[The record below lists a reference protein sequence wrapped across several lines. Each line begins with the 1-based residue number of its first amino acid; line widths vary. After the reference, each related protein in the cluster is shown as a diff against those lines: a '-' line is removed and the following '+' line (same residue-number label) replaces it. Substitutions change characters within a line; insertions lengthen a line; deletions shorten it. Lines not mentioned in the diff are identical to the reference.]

1 MAKKKIGE
9 YVSDWMEEF
18 GRENPYELSRCE
30 FVKEGSDW
38 YLRVYVDKLEGEGY
52 GTMST
57 DDCELVSR
65 YLSDRLDKED
75 PIKQNYYL
83 EVSSPGMDRPLLTEK
98 DFRRFMGE
106 LIEIRLYK
114 AENGSKT
121 VVGKLAGY
129 DNGDITVE
137 LDKGKTMVIEA
148 GKAAKVNL
156 AVVF

>member
-18 GRENPYELSRCE
+18 GRDNPYELSRCE

-121 VVGKLAGY
+121 VVGKLADY

-137 LDKGKTMVIEA
+137 LDKGKTMVVEA

>member
-1 MAKKKIGE
+1 LAKKKIGE

-129 DNGDITVE
+129 ENGDITVE

>member
-18 GRENPYELSRCE
+18 GRDNPYELSRCE
-30 FVKEGSDW
+30 FVKEGTDW